1 MAGESVSNSLSNNKD
16 VPDEILN
23 GFRSKAAFMKTW
35 KPASIPSVSFRL

>member
-1 MAGESVSNSLSNNKD
+1 MAGENVSSLSNKD

-35 KPASIPSVSFRL
+35 KPASIPSVSF